1 MDYMKKKTKAEML
14 LELMGDVATNYN
26 IDVTATHNKD
36 DAEYNAIRLNAMQ
49 DVARAIGMETNLVC
63 DESGKITSISVDK
76 KTKTFPD

>member
-1 MDYMKKKTKAEML
+1 MDYMKKKTKAETL
-14 LELMGDVATNYN
+14 LELMENVATNYN
-26 IDVTATHNKD
+26 IDVTTTHNET

-49 DVARAIGMETNLVC
+49 DAARAIGMDTNVTC